1 MKIRKNLSISL
12 IALLVLL
19 MSGSACQKE
28 EENTI
33 MPSITIYQEAGYVST
48 DTSMKAG
55 EKIRLKILMKGG
67 DFNITNF
74 VIEVLSEGTE
84 KIYFDTGMNT
94 SSVLWH
100 GSFLKSSASSERWR
114 LEVSDREGNSALAGF
129 TITLDT
135 GNSYRPLISYAST
148 VLGAQENQQ
157 TGSCL
162 NLSDLAAYFHD
173 EVAGDVILQEKTD
186 ILYYYY
192 GDDENT
198 IASPGANIED
208 EVFTV
213 NPANWTIVNTTRYI
227 KTSLSADDFDN
238 ALNDSIILAN
248 YNEGDAKR
256 KAKNL
261 SANDIYTYR
270 THDGKLG
277 MFQVNEVTGTTDG
290 SININIK
297 IQE

>member
-1 MKIRKNLSISL
+1 MKIRKSLSASI

-19 MSGSACQKE
+19 ITGSACQKE

-33 MPSITIYQEAGYVST
+33 MPSITIYKEAGYVST
-48 DTSMKAG
+48 DTSMMAG
-55 EKIRLKILMKGG
+55 EEIRLKIMLKGG

-74 VIEVLSEGTE
+74 VIEVLSEGSE

-100 GSFLKSSASSERWR
+100 GSFLKSSAPSERWQFK
-114 LEVSDREGNSALAGF
+114 LSDREGNSALAGF

-148 VLGAQENQQ
+148 VLGAQENEQ
-157 TGSCL
+157 TGGCL
-162 NLSDLAAYFHD
+162 DIIGPAAYFHH
-173 EVAGDVILQEKTD
+173 EVAVDVILQEKTD
-186 ILYYYY
+186 ILYYYF

-227 KTSLSADDFDN
+227 KTSLSANDFDN

-261 SANDIYTYR
+261 RANDIYTFR

-277 MFQVNEVTGTTDG
+277 MFHVNEVTGTTDG